1 MFGKLKKMCKPAI
14 IYFILSMV
22 TLIVMV
28 LSNMGNN
35 TTFCMGSYD
44 CPVDNLLIIYLV
56 KLGYILFSTIILDS
70 LCNNGY
76 GSISWFLLFFP
87 LFAYFASL
95 GLFMI
100 YKNSNSIMIQEED
113 WNINDEQVESFHGAW
128 KALHKVNKIN
138 RQIRKK
144 YNN

>member
-1 MFGKLKKMCKPAI
+1 MFGKLKKMCTPAI

-28 LSNMGNN
+28 LSNVGNKR
-35 TTFCMGSYD
+35 TFCMGSYD
-44 CPVDNLLIIYLV
+44 CPVDNLVLIYIL
-56 KLGYILFSTIILDS
+56 KLGYILFATIVLDS
-70 LCNNGY
+70 LCKNGY
-76 GSISWFLLFFP
+76 KSISWFLVFFP

-113 WNINDEQVESFHGAW
+113 RNINDEQVEPFHRNVLTDSVVEPYHGP
-128 KALHKVNKIN
+128 LG
-138 RQIRKK
+138 
-144 YNN
+144 